1 LNQKPKKDN
10 DMKKLILIS
19 IILASLSGYL
29 MAQGGTIIFEE
40 VRKLE
45 FKTEGEMASMM
56 VNMPK
61 EQRKT
66 MELIFSDNAT
76 LYRRGA
82 GDGGAAGN
90 SWTSAAGEKVHIS
103 VSTPDNS
110 VYVDLEAMKMTEQR
124 DFMTRMFLIEQELDN
139 TGWKITGEQR
149 EILGYNCIEATRAD
163 TSGAVT
169 TAWFAPTF
177 PGKGGPATWCTL
189 PGMVLEVTTA
199 DGKQHITALS
209 ADLTP
214 PEPGLLKKPKNGKKV
229 SRPEFDALVAE
240 KMKEMGETLGSGEMI
255 MIRVTK

>member
-1 LNQKPKKDN
+1 MNIKSV
-10 DMKKLILIS
+10 ITF
-19 IILASLSGYL
+19 ILAAVITHSA

-40 VRKLE
+40 VQKLE
-45 FKTEGEMASMM
+45 FKAEGEMASMM

-61 EQRKT
+61 EQRKN
-66 MELIFSDNAT
+66 MELLFSDMAT
-76 LYRRGA
+76 LYKKPAEGNSAPGMAWSGA
-82 GDGGAAGN
+82 G
-90 SWTSAAGEKVHIS
+90 GEHVKVMI
-103 VSTPDNS
+103 STPDNS

-149 EILGYNCIEATRAD
+149 DILGYNCVEATRAD

-177 PGKGGPATWCTL
+177 PGRGGPGTWCTL
-189 PGMVLEVTTA
+189 PGMVLEVTA
-199 DGKQHITALS
+199 DGGKKHITAQS
-209 ADLTP
+209 VDLTP
-214 PEPGLLKKPKNGKKV
+214 PEPKLLKKPKDGKKV

-240 KMKEMGETLGSGEMI
+240 KMKEMGENGGSGQTI